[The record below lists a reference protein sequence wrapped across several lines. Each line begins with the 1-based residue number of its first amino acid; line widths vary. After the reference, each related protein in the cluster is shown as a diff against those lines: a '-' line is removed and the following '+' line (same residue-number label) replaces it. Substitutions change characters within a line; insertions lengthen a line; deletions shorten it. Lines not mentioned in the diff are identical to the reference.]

1 MDENITNIFIS
12 NIVSRDEIGL
22 WYWFWIF
29 PCLYIAHI
37 LIEYKCNTQ
46 MTNYLGR
53 SIEIQEFYKG
63 PKLAEPEE
71 NQDENE
77 ENEENVALTVNE
89 TNPVISVEDTNSQ
102 ANNENPEEEHQV

>member
-71 NQDENE
+71 NQDENQ
-77 ENEENVALTVNE
+77 ENVALTVNE

-102 ANNENPEEEHQV
+102 ANNENSEEEHQV